1 MTNQLDAKYYCTNS
15 DLQKKIAIDLFQYH
29 QFSHDEKI
37 LDVGSGDGYITRL
50 MSQYGCITGI
60 DSSHSM
66 IDFAN
71 KHNSNKMTTFV
82 ESAILNYDTKKKY
95 SLITAF
101 NSIYWCGDI
110 NNIFKKVH
118 DLLEKDGRFLIVTY
132 PKESPYWSPIID
144 LLKKASWVS
153 WLDKSIYKYWVTSE
167 QYAKI
172 INDNS
177 LSIIKSNSSIEE
189 IPYYNSDEYISYLKG
204 WLPLMF
210 NSNDFPIDD
219 FITELVCSIWGKETK
234 KQVNLS
240 YKKLVL
246 YGELA

>member
-29 QFSHDEKI
+29 QFSNDEKI
-37 LDVGSGDGYITRL
+37 LDVGSGDGYITKL

-66 IDFAN
+66 INFAN
-71 KHNSNKMTTFV
+71 EHNSNKMTTFV
-82 ESAILNYDTKKKY
+82 ESTILNYDTKEKY

-101 NSIYWCGDI
+101 NSIYWCGDVD
-110 NNIFKKVH
+110 NIFKKIH
-118 DLLEKDGRFLIVTY
+118 SLLEKDGKFLIVTY
-132 PKESPYWSPIID
+132 PKESPYWVPIID
-144 LLKKASWVS
+144 LLKKESWAS
-153 WLDKSIYKYWVTSE
+153 WLDKSIYKHWITSE

-177 LSIIKSNSSIEE
+177 LSIIKTDASIEE
-189 IPYYNSDEYISYLKG
+189 IPYYSSGEYIRYLKG

-219 FITELVCSIWGKETK
+219 FITELVFSIWGKETE

-246 YGELA
+246 YGKST